1 MIIVRVAGT
10 FLAIVL
16 ASCQAT
22 PSSRSSANPD
32 PSAEIAAIRAQSAAF
47 DSTLSRAAEQPFLA
61 LLTDSVMWMVPNQPS
76 LVGKGAVRDRIHGRF
91 AVSVL
96 DLRTTIHEI
105 RVAEGWAYARVSY
118 RMSITPKDG
127 GAAAEEI
134 GKGINM
140 FEKAPNGSW
149 LVTHHIWNADH
160 ADR

>member
-1 MIIVRVAGT
+1 MNIVRVGST

-22 PSSRSSANPD
+22 PPARTSANPD
-32 PSAEIAAIRAQSAAF
+32 SSAELAAIRAQSQAF
-47 DSTLSRAAEQPFLA
+47 DSTLSLAEEQPFLA
-61 LLTDSVMWMVPNQPS
+61 LLADSVLWMVPNQPS

-91 AVSVL
+91 AVSSL
-96 DLRTTIHEI
+96 DHRTTIHEI
-105 RVAEGWAYARVSY
+105 RVAGDWAYARVTY
-118 RMSITPKDG
+118 RMSITPKNG

-149 LVTHHIWNADH
+149 LVTRHIWNADH
-160 ADR
+160 PDR